1 MLRLLLLIHTSPPS
15 DHSPVPFHRS
25 LFSSPSF
32 FFLILSIP
40 HVPTSSASPPPTIAH
55 ILLFS
60 PSASEPTLPA
70 LALLNA
76 SFLLRDI
83 LLHWP
88 LRWLAGCHL
97 HSMDSS
103 IHLSSWTA
111 LILLSHAALRHPV
124 HLSSLMS
131 SFQILTCLHFR
142 SAKLLI
148 ILHREGRVQVG
159 DYCQVLARFDGNAG
173 RDTRRSSSLGWEHLF
188 PASVF

>member
-1 MLRLLLLIHTSPPS
+1 MSPLHLHPLPPPCIVHISLFSPPS
-15 DHSPVPFHRS
+15 
-25 LFSSPSF
+25 
-32 FFLILSIP
+32 
-40 HVPTSSASPPPTIAH
+40 
-55 ILLFS
+55 
-60 PSASEPTLPA
+60 SEPTLPA

-88 LRWLAGCHL
+88 LCWLAAGHL

-111 LILLSHAALRHPV
+111 LILLSHAVLSHPV

-131 SFQILTCLHFR
+131 SVQILTCLHFR
-142 SAKLLI
+142 SVKLLI

-159 DYCQVLARFDGNAG
+159 DYCQVLAGFDVNVDV
-173 RDTRRSSSLGWEHLF
+173 DTLRSSSLGWEHLF

>member
-1 MLRLLLLIHTSPPS
+1 MLWLLLLIHTSPPS

-25 LFSSPSF
+25 FFSSPSS
-32 FFLILSIP
+32 FFLILNIS
-40 HVPTSSASPPPTIAH
+40 HVPTSYACPLLPPCIAH
-55 ILLFS
+55 IPLFS
-60 PSASEPTLPA
+60 LPASEPTLPA

-88 LRWLAGCHL
+88 LRWLAACHL

-103 IHLSSWTA
+103 IHLSSWMA

-148 ILHREGRVQVG
+148 ILRGERQSPGGRLLSGSCRVWWKCRQG
-159 DYCQVLARFDGNAG
+159 HA
-173 RDTRRSSSLGWEHLF
+173 
-188 PASVF
+188 P

>member
-1 MLRLLLLIHTSPPS
+1 M
-15 DHSPVPFHRS
+15 
-25 LFSSPSF
+25 
-32 FFLILSIP
+32 
-40 HVPTSSASPPPTIAH
+40 
-55 ILLFS
+55 
-60 PSASEPTLPA
+60 PA

-103 IHLSSWTA
+103 IHLSSWMA
-111 LILLSHAALRHPV
+111 LILLSHAALHHPV

-131 SFQILTCLHFR
+131 SFQILTCLHFW

-148 ILHREGRVQVG
+148 ILRREGRVQVG
-159 DYCQVLARFDGNAG
+159 DYCQVLAGFDGNAG
-173 RDTRRSSSLGWEHLF
+173 VDMLRSSSLGWEYLF
-188 PASVF
+188 PCFSVLINWWFTLGHVCTHRSLVWNAYVFCQVIPEKKNVDQLHHSW